1 MKYKLIT
8 VTIIALV
15 ISLISFAVENKQ
27 PLIEVSNYDSF
38 YNLYNYD
45 DQVQLMVVKNDEVI
59 DYYLTVGSAYEV
71 KIFDSN
77 YTNVK
82 DLLLDFDS
90 VNQDSYIKLEVY
102 TLSLEYETSYH
113 FYYTHQASNLNYLIW
128 HSFNPEKYALLSFV
142 IIFTIGLA
150 SLAIYELI
158 SKYDHDLEPKSDKLI
173 DLFKASS
180 WLNKVMFILFLMLS
194 ILIPQILAILLL
206 IFFIREIYIK
216 RKNFTQLINASLIFI
231 LLIFSSLAIYLGIVY
246 ASNPTARVHD
256 LTIITNEPLTDSQT
270 MLYQEIVK
278 QSDYYEVNPI
288 INYES
293 TDFSILALSGYK
305 TTLSFT
311 EPEIFPHIQFM
322 ISSNL
327 SSNSNLYQI
336 VVLENN
342 VPENNISIKDGLSEV
357 NDIYIAKGVDTIKLE
372 IRVKETMEKIFE
384 SEIISV
390 YQDIDDNPKQIAFGL
405 QHSQTPNKD
414 ILINQLSFL
423 CGTLFFY
430 MMVFRLKN
438 IVFNGILEDHF
449 FNTMLKKKKD

>member
-1 MKYKLIT
+1 ML
-8 VTIIALV
+8 
-15 ISLISFAVENKQ
+15 
-27 PLIEVSNYDSF
+27 
-38 YNLYNYD
+38 
-45 DQVQLMVVKNDEVI
+45 KNDEVI

-216 RKNFTQLINASLIFI
+216 KKKI
-231 LLIFSSLAIYLGIVY
+231 LL
-246 ASNPTARVHD
+246 N
-256 LTIITNEPLTDSQT
+256 
-270 MLYQEIVK
+270 
-278 QSDYYEVNPI
+278 
-288 INYES
+288 
-293 TDFSILALSGYK
+293 
-305 TTLSFT
+305 
-311 EPEIFPHIQFM
+311 
-322 ISSNL
+322 
-327 SSNSNLYQI
+327 
-336 VVLENN
+336 
-342 VPENNISIKDGLSEV
+342 
-357 NDIYIAKGVDTIKLE
+357 
-372 IRVKETMEKIFE
+372 
-384 SEIISV
+384 
-390 YQDIDDNPKQIAFGL
+390 
-405 QHSQTPNKD
+405 
-414 ILINQLSFL
+414 
-423 CGTLFFY
+423 
-430 MMVFRLKN
+430 
-438 IVFNGILEDHF
+438 
-449 FNTMLKKKKD
+449 